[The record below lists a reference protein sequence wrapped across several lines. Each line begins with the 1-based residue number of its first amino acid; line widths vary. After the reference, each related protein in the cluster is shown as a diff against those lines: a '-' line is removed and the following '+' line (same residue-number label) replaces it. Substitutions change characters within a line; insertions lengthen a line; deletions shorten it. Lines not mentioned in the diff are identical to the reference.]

1 VTEEDLPKQIK
12 ELNQRIAELEK
23 MMAQIMAPVRDM
35 QKATGKY
42 LRLVDLAL
50 SHGGLSP
57 EMVTPEVK
65 DPISKDIMK
74 VLMERRDQN
83 ITQITEALRE
93 KRGSASR
100 RIVRE
105 RIKTMIEQ
113 GVVAQKGEGAV
124 STYSLSE
131 EVLRK
136 WSQLLGISI

>member
-1 VTEEDLPKQIK
+1 
-12 ELNQRIAELEK
+12 
-23 MMAQIMAPVRDM
+23 
-35 QKATGKY
+35 
-42 LRLVDLAL
+42 
-50 SHGGLSP
+50 
-57 EMVTPEVK
+57 MVTPEVK
-65 DPISKDIMK
+65 DPISKDIMR

-83 ITQITEALRE
+83 ITQITESLRT

-105 RIKTMIEQ
+105 RVKTMIEQ
-113 GVVAQKGEGAV
+113 GIVTPKGEGTV